1 MLTKDN
7 SVIRLEME
15 TIHGEEEQDIKV
27 FKRDT
32 RKFALIYLQNSEIIF
47 LNKMTSSFDCKN
59 KTINSLSVF
68 RGLERPWQVE
78 AH

>member
-59 KTINSLSVF
+59 KTIIY
-68 RGLERPWQVE
+68 RRII
-78 AH
+78 